1 MSCLCPGGLKLTMV
15 HHFDIKVCTVVYKE
29 VLIINSEIRQKVQS
43 LVSDGVLLSSDVTK
57 AGIHRSVLS
66 ELVEEGALIQ
76 HSRGIYML
84 ADEFEDEYLMLQKRY
99 GRGIYSHAT
108 ALYLHGYSDRV
119 PLSLHMTFPIG
130 YNSRTIKSENVKVTR
145 VSKTNYDLGIT
156 TVTSPYGNEI
166 KVYDLERSL
175 CDVLRGQGDDIQIV
189 QAAFKKYAVSKE
201 KDINKL
207 IAYSK
212 QLLVEPKVR
221 TYMEVLL

>member
-1 MSCLCPGGLKLTMV
+1 MIHCFDVKLCM
-15 HHFDIKVCTVVYKE
+15 IVVRE
-29 VLIINSEIRQKVQS
+29 VLIIKLEIRQKALS

-66 ELVEEGALIQ
+66 ELVEEGTLI
-76 HSRGIYML
+76 HSSRGIYTI
-84 ADEFEDEYLMLQKRY
+84 AHEFEDEYFILQKRY
-99 GRGIYSHAT
+99 ARGVFSHAT

-119 PLSLHMTFPIG
+119 PLSFHMTFPVG
-130 YNSRTIKSENVKVTR
+130 YNSQTIKNENVRITR
-145 VSKTNYDLGIT
+145 VSNTNYILGIT
-156 TVTSPYGNEI
+156 TVTSPYGNEL

-189 QAAFKKYAVSKE
+189 QAAFKKYAVSKD

-221 TYMEVLL
+221 TYLEILL

>member
-1 MSCLCPGGLKLTMV
+1 MY
-15 HHFDIKVCTVVYKE
+15 DIAR
-29 VLIINSEIRQKVQS
+29 LPSEER
-43 LVSDGVLLSSDVTK
+43 
-57 AGIHRSVLS
+57 
-66 ELVEEGALIQ
+66 E
-76 HSRGIYML
+76 
-84 ADEFEDEYLMLQKRY
+84 
-99 GRGIYSHAT
+99 
-108 ALYLHGYSDRV
+108 
-119 PLSLHMTFPIG
+119 
-130 YNSRTIKSENVKVTR
+130 
-145 VSKTNYDLGIT
+145 IT
-156 TVTSPYGNEI
+156 TVTSPYGNES